1 MRWIG
6 KKVSGTRC
14 PVVRNVLTGKTLK
27 SKFTEKTMIREIEN
41 RRSIRKYRSDEIDR
55 KLIEEII
62 YSATLA
68 PSAKNRQP
76 WKFIVYQ
83 GEAKDKLVEVMRHG
97 INSEKITHELM
108 PEWAFAIPDAEN
120 TVRIMQEAPCL
131 IAVLN
136 TNQYTP
142 FASIEREKRIVEIC
156 DSLSIGAAV
165 ENMILT
171 ATGYGLG
178 TLWIANTCFAYNELI
193 EFIGTDNQLTG
204 IVAVGAANEAP
215 PKRPRKALRDVV
227 EYR

>member
-1 MRWIG
+1 
-6 KKVSGTRC
+6 
-14 PVVRNVLTGKTLK
+14 
-27 SKFTEKTMIREIEN
+27 MIREIEN
-41 RRSIRKYRSDEIDR
+41 RRSIRKYKPDEIER
-55 KLIEEII
+55 KLIDEII
-62 YSATLA
+62 YSASLA

-83 GEAKDKLVEVMRHG
+83 GKEKDKLVDVMRHG
-97 INSEKITHELM
+97 INSEKMTHELM

-136 TNQYTP
+136 TNRHTP
-142 FASIEREKRIVEIC
+142 FASIENEKRIVEIC
-156 DSLSIGAAV
+156 DSLSIGAAI

-178 TLWIANTCFAYNELI
+178 TLWIANTCFAYNELMD
-193 EFIGTDNQLTG
+193 FIGTASQLTG
-204 IVAVGAANEAP
+204 IVAVGFAYEAP
-215 PKRPRKALRDVV
+215 AKRPRKPLEEIV

>member
-1 MRWIG
+1 
-6 KKVSGTRC
+6 
-14 PVVRNVLTGKTLK
+14 
-27 SKFTEKTMIREIEN
+27 MIREIEN
-41 RRSIRKYRSDEIDR
+41 RRSIRKYKPDKIER

-62 YSATLA
+62 YSASLA

-83 GEAKDKLVEVMRHG
+83 GEEKDKLVDVMRQG
-97 INSEKITHELM
+97 INSEKTTHELM

-136 TNQYTP
+136 TNQHTP
-142 FASIEREKRIVEIC
+142 FAGI
-156 DSLSIGAAV
+156 

-171 ATGYGLG
+171 ATEYGLG
-178 TLWIANTCFAYNELI
+178 TLWIANTCFAYNELM
-193 EFIGTDNQLTG
+193 EFIGTDSQLTG
-204 IVAVGAANEAP
+204 IVAVGFADEAP
-215 PKRPRKALRDVV
+215 AKRPRKPLEEIV

>member
-1 MRWIG
+1 
-6 KKVSGTRC
+6 
-14 PVVRNVLTGKTLK
+14 
-27 SKFTEKTMIREIEN
+27 MIKEIEN
-41 RRSIRKYRSDEIDR
+41 RRSIRKYKRHEIS
-55 KLIEEII
+55 KEIIEDII

-83 GEAKDKLVEVMRHG
+83 GEEKSKLVDVMHQG
-97 INSEKITHELM
+97 IKLEKITHKLM

-120 TVRIMQEAPCL
+120 TVRVMEEAPCL

-136 TNQYTP
+136 TNQKTP
-142 FASIEREKRIVEIC
+142 FDSIEDEKRIVEIC
-156 DSLSIGAAV
+156 DSLSIGAAI

-171 ATGYGLG
+171 ATSYGLG

-193 EFIGTDNQLTG
+193 DFIETDSQLTG
-204 IVAVGAANEAP
+204 IVAIGFANETPA
-215 PKRPRKALRDVV
+215 KRPRKPLTDIV

>member
-1 MRWIG
+1 
-6 KKVSGTRC
+6 
-14 PVVRNVLTGKTLK
+14 
-27 SKFTEKTMIREIEN
+27 MIREIDN
-41 RRSIRKYRSDEIDR
+41 RRSIRKYKPDEVSKEI
-55 KLIEEII
+55 IEEII

-83 GEAKDKLVEVMRHG
+83 GKEKNKLVDVMRNG
-97 INSEKITHELM
+97 INSEKTTHKLM

-136 TNQYTP
+136 TNQNTP
-142 FASIEREKRIVEIC
+142 FASIGNEKRIVEIC

-178 TLWIANTCFAYNELI
+178 TLWIANTCFAYNDLI
-193 EFIGTDNQLTG
+193 DFIGTDSQLTG
-204 IVAVGAANEAP
+204 IVAVGYANEAP
-215 PKRPRKALRDVV
+215 GKRPRKQLEEIV

>member
-1 MRWIG
+1 
-6 KKVSGTRC
+6 
-14 PVVRNVLTGKTLK
+14 
-27 SKFTEKTMIREIEN
+27 MIREIEN

-83 GEAKDKLVEVMRHG
+83 GEEKDKLVEVMHHG

-136 TNQYTP
+136 TNQHTP
-142 FASIEREKRIVEIC
+142 FASIENEKRIVEIC
-156 DSLSIGAAV
+156 DSLSIGAAI

-178 TLWIANTCFAYNELI
+178 TLWIANTCFAYNELMD
-193 EFIGTDNQLTG
+193 FIGTDSQLTG
-204 IVAVGAANEAP
+204 IVAIGFANEAP
-215 PKRPRKALRDVV
+215 AKRPRKPFEEIV

>member
-1 MRWIG
+1 
-6 KKVSGTRC
+6 
-14 PVVRNVLTGKTLK
+14 
-27 SKFTEKTMIREIEN
+27 MIREIDN
-41 RRSIRKYRSDEIDR
+41 RRSIRKYKSDEVSREI
-55 KLIEEII
+55 IEDMI

-83 GEAKDKLVEVMRHG
+83 GKEKSELVDVMRQG
-97 INSEKITHELM
+97 ICSEKINHELM

-120 TVRIMQEAPCL
+120 TVRIMEEAPCL

-136 TNQYTP
+136 TNQKTP
-142 FASIEREKRIVEIC
+142 FASIENENRIVEIC

-171 ATGYGLG
+171 ATEYGLG
-178 TLWIANTCFAYNELI
+178 TLWIANTCFAYNDLI

-204 IVAVGAANEAP
+204 IVAVGFAAETP
-215 PKRPRKALRDVV
+215 DKRPRKRFDDIV
-227 EYR
+227 EYRSK

>member
-1 MRWIG
+1 
-6 KKVSGTRC
+6 
-14 PVVRNVLTGKTLK
+14 
-27 SKFTEKTMIREIEN
+27 MIQEIEN
-41 RRSIRKYRSDEIDR
+41 RRSIRKYKEDKISK
-55 KLIEEII
+55 KLLEEII

-83 GEAKDKLVEVMRHG
+83 GKEKDKLVDIMRQG
-97 INSEKITHELM
+97 INSEKVTHTLM

-136 TNQYTP
+136 TNQHTP
-142 FASIEREKRIVEIC
+142 FTRIENENRIVEIC
-156 DSLSIGAAV
+156 DSLSIGAAI

-171 ATGYGLG
+171 ATSYELG

-193 EFIGTDNQLTG
+193 DFIGTDSQLTG
-204 IVAVGAANEAP
+204 IVAVGVANEAP
-215 PKRPRKALRDVV
+215 TKRPRKPFADIVEFRDGS
-227 EYR
+227 ECE

>member
-1 MRWIG
+1 
-6 KKVSGTRC
+6 
-14 PVVRNVLTGKTLK
+14 
-27 SKFTEKTMIREIEN
+27 MIREIEN

-83 GEAKDKLVEVMRHG
+83 GEEKDKLVEVMRHG

-178 TLWIANTCFAYNELI
+178 TLWIANTCFAYPELLCKLHVLVHI
-193 EFIGTDNQLTG
+193 KLSYCITFLSQFLHDWPLTH
-204 IVAVGAANEAP
+204 AWSAP
-215 PKRPRKALRDVV
+215 GCPEIKKKRFLGF
-227 EYR
+227 

>member
-1 MRWIG
+1 
-6 KKVSGTRC
+6 
-14 PVVRNVLTGKTLK
+14 
-27 SKFTEKTMIREIEN
+27 MIREIEN
-41 RRSIRKYRSDEIDR
+41 RRSIRKYRPDEIER
-55 KLIEEII
+55 KLIDEII
-62 YSATLA
+62 YSASLA

-83 GEAKDKLVEVMRHG
+83 GKEKDKLVDVMRHG
-97 INSEKITHELM
+97 INSEKMTHELM

-120 TVRIMQEAPCL
+120 TVRIMQEVPCL

-142 FASIEREKRIVEIC
+142 FASIENEKRIVEIS
-156 DSLSIGAAV
+156 DSLSIGAAI

-178 TLWIANTCFAYNELI
+178 TLWIANTCFAYNELMD
-193 EFIGTDNQLTG
+193 FIGTDSQLTG
-204 IVAVGAANEAP
+204 IVAIGFANEAP
-215 PKRPRKALRDVV
+215 AKRPRKPFEEIV

>member
-1 MRWIG
+1 
-6 KKVSGTRC
+6 
-14 PVVRNVLTGKTLK
+14 
-27 SKFTEKTMIREIEN
+27 MIKEIEN
-41 RRSIRKYRSDEIDR
+41 RRSIRKYKRHEIS
-55 KLIEEII
+55 KEIIEDII

-83 GEAKDKLVEVMRHG
+83 GKEKDKLVDVMRHG
-97 INSEKITHELM
+97 INSEKMNHELM
-108 PEWAFAIPDAEN
+108 LEWAFAIPDAEN

-136 TNQYTP
+136 TNRHTP
-142 FASIEREKRIVEIC
+142 FASIENEKRIVEIC
-156 DSLSIGAAV
+156 DSLSIGAAI

-178 TLWIANTCFAYNELI
+178 TLWIANTCFAYNELMD
-193 EFIGTDNQLTG
+193 FIGTASQLTG
-204 IVAVGAANEAP
+204 IVAVGFAYEAP
-215 PKRPRKALRDVV
+215 AKRPRKPLEEIV

>member
-1 MRWIG
+1 
-6 KKVSGTRC
+6 
-14 PVVRNVLTGKTLK
+14 
-27 SKFTEKTMIREIEN
+27 MIKEIEN
-41 RRSIRKYRSDEIDR
+41 RRSIRKYKRHEIS
-55 KLIEEII
+55 KEIIEDII

-83 GEAKDKLVEVMRHG
+83 GEEKSKLVDVMHQG
-97 INSEKITHELM
+97 IKSEKNTHKLM

-120 TVRIMQEAPCL
+120 TVRVMEEAPCL

-136 TNQYTP
+136 TNQKTP
-142 FASIEREKRIVEIC
+142 FDSIEDEKRIVEIC
-156 DSLSIGAAV
+156 DSLSIGAAI

-171 ATGYGLG
+171 ATSYGLG

-193 EFIGTDNQLTG
+193 DFIETDSQLTG
-204 IVAVGAANEAP
+204 IVAIGFANEAP
-215 PKRPRKALRDVV
+215 AKRPRKPLTDIV

>member
-1 MRWIG
+1 
-6 KKVSGTRC
+6 
-14 PVVRNVLTGKTLK
+14 
-27 SKFTEKTMIREIEN
+27 MIREIEN
-41 RRSIRKYRSDEIDR
+41 RRSIRKYKPDEIER

-62 YSATLA
+62 YSASLA

-83 GEAKDKLVEVMRHG
+83 GKEKDKLVDVMRHG
-97 INSEKITHELM
+97 INSEKPTHELM

-120 TVRIMQEAPCL
+120 TVRIMQEVPCL

-136 TNQYTP
+136 TNQHTP
-142 FASIEREKRIVEIC
+142 FASIENEKRIVEIC
-156 DSLSIGAAV
+156 DSLSIGAAI

-178 TLWIANTCFAYNELI
+178 TLWIANTCFAYNELMD
-193 EFIGTDNQLTG
+193 FIGTDSQLTG
-204 IVAVGAANEAP
+204 IVAVGFADEAP
-215 PKRPRKALRDVV
+215 DKRPRKPFEEIV

>member
-1 MRWIG
+1 
-6 KKVSGTRC
+6 
-14 PVVRNVLTGKTLK
+14 
-27 SKFTEKTMIREIEN
+27 MIKEIEN
-41 RRSIRKYRSDEIDR
+41 RRSIRKYKRHEIS
-55 KLIEEII
+55 KEIIEDII

-83 GEAKDKLVEVMRHG
+83 GEEKSKLVDVMHQG
-97 INSEKITHELM
+97 IKLEKITHKLM

-120 TVRIMQEAPCL
+120 TVRVMEEAPCL

-136 TNQYTP
+136 TNQKTP
-142 FASIEREKRIVEIC
+142 FDSIEDEKRIVEIC
-156 DSLSIGAAV
+156 DSLSIGAAI

-171 ATGYGLG
+171 ATSYGLG

-193 EFIGTDNQLTG
+193 DFIETDSQLTG
-204 IVAVGAANEAP
+204 IVSIGFANEAP
-215 PKRPRKALRDVV
+215 AKRPRKPVADIV